1 MLRDASRVARVR
13 PTESLA
19 SEGETGKTG
28 KGLEVPNTNQF
39 GVETPEL
46 ERREAHARS
55 KHVKRRRGIGCQEGR
70 GRRVRCGWGGMEL

>member
-55 KHVKRRRGIGCQEGR
+55 KHVKRRRGIGRQEGR